1 MEKVVD
7 PVFPNIINGVIKA
20 RIKGLMAQ
28 VDESKQIEHAPTKGA
43 LREKYLTEFLESLLP
58 SRYLVKNGFICDVLG
73 GISPQL
79 DLILADTS
87 VLPSITLSKDLSLIP
102 VEVAIGAVEV
112 KSVLKSKDV
121 DQLKRQVDVILLL
134 RPVAESDQ
142 PGHHGVRIFIFAYES
157 GVSMPHLAKW
167 FESIPALFGIC
178 IMGKAFIRRA
188 PEGIITV
195 LDRGEDGDVI
205 FISSLIHAVVKAG
218 EERLSPSLNVWRR
231 YIVGVD
237 PSVAAGQ

>member
-7 PVFPNIINGVIKA
+7 PVFPNRINGVIRA
-20 RIKGLMAQ
+20 RLKGLMAQ

-87 VLPSITLSKDLSLIP
+87 VLPSIALSKDVSLIP

-112 KSVLKSKDV
+112 KSILKSKDV
-121 DQLKRQVDVILLL
+121 DQLKRQVDAIWSL
-134 RPVAESDQ
+134 RPVAESPQ

-157 GVSMPHLAKW
+157 EVSMPHLAEW

-188 PEGIITV
+188 PEGIISV
-195 LDRGEDGDVI
+195 SDRGEDGDVI
-205 FISSLIHAVVKAG
+205 FISSWIHAVVKAG
-218 EERLSPSLNVWRR
+218 EERRPPSLNVWRR

-237 PSVAAGQ
+237 PSIAAGK

>member
-7 PVFPNIINGVIKA
+7 PVFSNRINGIIRA
-20 RIKGLMAQ
+20 RLKGLMAQ

-43 LREKYLTEFLESLLP
+43 LREEYLKEFLESLLP

-87 VLPSITLSKDLSLIP
+87 VLPSIALSKDVSLIP

-112 KSVLKSKDV
+112 KSKLKSKDF
-121 DQLKRQVDVILLL
+121 DQLKRQVDAIWSL
-134 RPVAESDQ
+134 RPVSESPQ

-157 GVSMPHLAKW
+157 EVSMPHLTTW

-188 PEGIITV
+188 PEGIVTV

-205 FISSLIHAVVKAG
+205 FISSWLHAVVKAG
-218 EERLSPSLNVWRR
+218 EERLPPSLNVWRR

-237 PSVAAGQ
+237 PSIAGGK